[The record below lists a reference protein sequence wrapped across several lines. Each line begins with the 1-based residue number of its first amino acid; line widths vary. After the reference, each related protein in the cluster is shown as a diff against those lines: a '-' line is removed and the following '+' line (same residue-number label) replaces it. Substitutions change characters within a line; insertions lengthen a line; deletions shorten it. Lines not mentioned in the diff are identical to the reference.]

1 MSEELVVH
9 VICHTHDDPGWLKT
23 FQKYYDDDV
32 KNILDSMVVSLSAN
46 KERKFSYVEMSF
58 FKKWYDNQSDETKQ
72 KVKEF
77 ISEGRL
83 EIINGGWVMHDE
95 AASYYKHLIDNMR
108 LGLKFLKEEF
118 NITPRIGW
126 FIDPFGHSSAT
137 SHILSQ
143 MNFEQIVLTRV
154 DYLEKK
160 YRMENHNLEFIY
172 DPFGLGQNIFT
183 HISYRHYNPRN
194 KLTDYVRDKKMDVS
208 EDELKSLCEDTYRT
222 LLQESDA
229 YRTNNVLLY
238 FGDDFTFQKENYN
251 YENIEM
257 VMDYVNNNMKGKMK
271 MIYST
276 PSQYFKSV
284 LDSGVEFEKHSN
296 YDFFP
301 YADNAHCYWTGYFSS
316 RANMKGLIKQLGL
329 YLNIIN
335 RLLFE
340 IYIGHKNIMT
350 DNKDL
355 INEAI
360 ESVYFARENLGILQH
375 HDAIT
380 GTSTE
385 NTHLD
390 YENMANDGINKM
402 KENINKLVNILGYEK
417 PLELSCGFEEI
428 INIENENG
436 NNFIIINP
444 HLNREYFCNYRL
456 NIFDKDD
463 NNSYVFSVNDGENN
477 IFGNNIA
484 FNDSD
489 IGLKYSSIQFIQ
501 PFKKSNF
508 ISPLQILRTT
518 KVIKKK
524 YFSDLTENI
533 TLNIRDED
541 LIFDTNELKFIKDN
555 NTEFKLSHG
564 YYTSYSGD
572 NSNVRPNNS
581 NPDGAYIFSPC
592 EDELQRY
599 EIDKTKSFYQQTFH
613 FTSIVLRYPNSYLII
628 IIQNSNLNIYTESVF
643 DPIPKDYSKA
653 YNYLLVLDSNINNMN
668 DEYNQP
674 QIFTDSEGI
683 NMMKRIK
690 DIRPNYKYEL
700 TEKVTSNFYPITS
713 VVSLCETENTKNKIS
728 IYSDRAQ
735 SAGFMNTGQIQLICQ
750 RFSTGNDWKG
760 MSEKLYEAS
769 SMNRFFSVKHF
780 ISFENKNY
788 SDYFNKVPI
797 ILSLENEDISNVSSN
812 YEKIISANDF
822 VDIEFEVKNYGE
834 IFALVGNVYC
844 DYFGDSGK
852 ENENIKFKLDDGK
865 IIEYNLNGVEEVKQ
879 IKNGEEINLKKQT
892 FKSFLINNGLAE

>member
-1 MSEELVVH
+1 MVH

-23 FQKYYDDDV
+23 FQGYYDDEV
-32 KNILDSMVVSLSAN
+32 KNILDNMIISLSAN

-58 FKKWYDNQSDETKQ
+58 FKKWYDDQSDEIKE

-95 AASYYKHLIDNMR
+95 AAVYYKHLIDNMR

-118 NITPRIGW
+118 NYTPRVGW

-143 MNFEQIVLTRV
+143 MNFEQIVLTRI

-194 KLTDYVRDKKMDVS
+194 VLNDYIRDKTITIS
-208 EDELKSLCEDTYRT
+208 EDELKNVCEDTYRT
-222 LLQESDA
+222 LLQESEG
-229 YRTNNVLLY
+229 YRTKNVLLY
-238 FGDDFTFQKENYN
+238 YGDDFTFQKANFN

-257 VMDYVNNNMKGKMK
+257 VMDYVNKNMKGTMK

-301 YADNAHCYWTGYFSS
+301 YADNAHCYWTGYFST
-316 RANMKGLIKQLGL
+316 RPNMKGLIKQLGL
-329 YLNIIN
+329 YLNILN

-340 IYIGHKNIMT
+340 IYIGYKDIMN

-360 ESVYFARENLGILQH
+360 EGVYFAREKLGILQH

-380 GTSTE
+380 GTSKA

-390 YENMANDGINKM
+390 YEKMANDGITKM
-402 KENINKLVNILGYEK
+402 KENINNLVNILGFEM
-417 PLELSCGFEEI
+417 PSELSCGFEEI
-428 INIENENG
+428 INIENEND
-436 NNFIIINP
+436 NNFVIINP
-444 HLNREYFCNYRL
+444 HLNGEYFCNYRL
-456 NIFDKDD
+456 NIFEEDD

-477 IFGNNIA
+477 IYGNNIA

-489 IGLKYSSIQFIQ
+489 IGLKYSSLQFIQ
-501 PFKKSNF
+501 SFKKSNF
-508 ISPLQILRTT
+508 ISPLKILRTT
-518 KVIKKK
+518 KIIKKK
-524 YFSDLTENI
+524 YFSDITEKI
-533 TLNIRDED
+533 TLNFGDSD
-541 LIFDTNELKFIKDN
+541 LIFDVTDLKFIKDN
-555 NTEFKLSHG
+555 IEFSLSHG
-564 YYTSYSGD
+564 YYTSYNGS
-572 NSNVRPNNS
+572 NSSVRPNNS

-599 EIDKTKSFYQQTFH
+599 SVDKKKSFYQQSFH
-613 FTSIVLRYPNSYLII
+613 FTSIVLRYPKSYLII
-628 IIQNSNLNIYTESVF
+628 NIQHSNLNIYTESIF
-643 DPIPKDYSKA
+643 DPVQKEYNKA
-653 YNYLLVLDSNINNMN
+653 YNYLLVLDSNINNIN
-668 DEYNQP
+668 TEYNQP

-683 NMMKRIK
+683 NMMQRIK

-713 VVSLCETENTKNKIS
+713 VVSLSDTGNKKNKIS

-735 SAGFMNTGQIQLICQ
+735 SAGFMDKGQIQLICQ
-750 RFSTGNDWKG
+750 RYSTNDDWKG
-760 MSEKLYEAS
+760 MAERLYEES
-769 SMNRFFSVKHF
+769 SMSRFFSIKHF
-780 ISFENKNY
+780 ISFEDKNY

-797 ILSLENEDISNVSSN
+797 ILNLENEDMSSISSN

-822 VDIEFEVKNYGE
+822 LDIEFEVKKFGE
-834 IFALVGNVYC
+834 IFVQVGNVYC

-852 ENENIKFKLDDGK
+852 ESENLKLKFDDGK
-865 IIEYNLNGVEEVKQ
+865 IVEYNLNGVEEVKE
-879 IKNGEEINLKKQT
+879 IENEEEINIKKQN
-892 FKSFLINNGLAE
+892 FKSFLLNNGLVEK